1 MKILTDSITICRT
14 RNGAR
19 SRYRV
24 RVRARNESSGRGRA
38 KGTPRSGDLGL
49 KLELKLTFMHS
60 IEPVSHAVVYLTIT
74 KIMIPSSTAP
84 GGSPPPNPSYLA

>member
-60 IEPVSHAVVYLTIT
+60 IVYLKIT